1 MSCEQL
7 AAAAETRLRGARA
20 TGQVSREHVP
30 AAKPRSWKTTGKRLV
45 AGEEQGR
52 ETQDVHWPAV
62 PPFSGSRFQGANRK
76 ITSQT
81 GTA

>member
-30 AAKPRSWKTTGKRLV
+30 AAKPRSWKTTGKGWWPVKSR
-45 AGEEQGR
+45 AGRPKMCTGQLC
-52 ETQDVHWPAV
+52 
-62 PPFSGSRFQGANRK
+62 PPFRDPDSK
-76 ITSQT
+76 EQT
-81 GTA
+81 EK